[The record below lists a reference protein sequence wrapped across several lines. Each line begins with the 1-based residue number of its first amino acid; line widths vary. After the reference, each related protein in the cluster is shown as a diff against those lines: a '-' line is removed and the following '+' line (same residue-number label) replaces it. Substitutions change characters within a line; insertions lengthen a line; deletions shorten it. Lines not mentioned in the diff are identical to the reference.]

1 MPAKPSIQDQCIN
14 QKVVRQLARGG
25 VRPPCTVVVS
35 TSDGSTTLSGEIEF
49 EHQRR
54 TAVRAATATSGVKR
68 VVDHMQVA
76 SENSHRK
83 QRGFAAPHLQV

>member
-1 MPAKPSIQDQCIN
+1 MFTKPSSRDQFVN
-14 QKVVRQLARGG
+14 QKVIRQLTSSG
-25 VRPPCTVVVS
+25 VRPPCKVVVS

-54 TAVRAATATSGVKR
+54 TAMRAAQATSGVKR
-68 VVDHMQVA
+68 VVDHLQVV

-83 QRGFAAPHLQV
+83 QRGFAPPSLQV